1 MGYKMA
7 VYQKVVAL
15 NKEAHRNFKLKL
27 ITDLSFTAD
36 MQTMPVAPT
45 EFVEAA
51 KEYPIVFVK
60 PSTTGTEILPMLL
73 LGLKNGEN
81 LYVKKDGTWDA
92 RYIPAFIRRYPFIFA
107 STGND
112 QFTLCVD
119 SEYAGFSEGDGTPL
133 FENGEESPF
142 LKEML
147 SFVTNYHRDAQQMS
161 RFVEKLQAL
170 DLLEEKNIKAEL
182 KDGREFTVRGFYVV
196 NEEKLLKLDA
206 AKTHELFTT
215 GALALIY
222 AHLISLSNTN
232 RLVDMEVRQGAAA

>member
-1 MGYKMA
+1 MA

-15 NKEAHRNFKLKL
+15 NKETHSNYKLKPIAGL
-27 ITDLSFTAD
+27 GFAAD
-36 MQTMPVAPT
+36 MQTVPVVPA

-60 PSTTGTEILPMLL
+60 PSADSKEMQSMLL

-81 LYVKKDGTWDA
+81 LYVRKDGSWDA

-107 STGND
+107 TTGND
-112 QFTLCVD
+112 QYTLCVD
-119 SEYAGFSEGDGTPL
+119 SDCPGLSETEGTPL
-133 FENGEESPF
+133 FENNEESPF
-142 LKEML
+142 LKEL
-147 SFVTNYHRDAQQMS
+147 LGFVTSYQRDAQMTPQL
-161 RFVEKLQAL
+161 VAKLQAL
-170 DLLEEKNIKAEL
+170 DLLEERNLKAEM

-206 AKTHELFTT
+206 AQTHDLFTT

-222 AHLISLSNTN
+222 AHLISLGNMN
-232 RLVDMEVRQGAAA
+232 RLVDREALKTAQ